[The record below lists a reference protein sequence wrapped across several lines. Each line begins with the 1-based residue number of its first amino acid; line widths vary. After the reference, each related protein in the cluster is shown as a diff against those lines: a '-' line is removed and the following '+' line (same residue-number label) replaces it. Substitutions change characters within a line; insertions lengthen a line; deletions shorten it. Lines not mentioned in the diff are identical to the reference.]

1 MLLENKI
8 AIVTGGGSG
17 IGRASAM
24 AMAAEGATIVIG
36 NRSIDKGEEVC
47 HVIEQ
52 AGGKA
57 IFHQTDCSSADQ
69 CEALVAHTERT
80 YGRVDLAFNNA
91 GMFHKT
97 VVPIHEM
104 SLEEFNQGT
113 DLNYKGV
120 FYCMKYQLAAMLR
133 AGGGVIC
140 NNASIYGVKALP
152 GLNWYTGAKHGI
164 LGLTKAAALE
174 YAEHNIRVNV
184 ICPGNTKTPPM
195 DKATGGD
202 DAVFAAGVPMKRLAS
217 AEEIGDVVVHMLSA
231 RSSYMTGAAI
241 HVDGGMI
248 AA

>member
-8 AIVTGGGSG
+8 AVVTGGGSG
-17 IGRASAM
+17 IGRASAI
-24 AMAAEGATIVIG
+24 AMGREGATVVIG
-36 NRSIDKGEEVC
+36 NRSIDKGEDTC

-52 AGGKA
+52 AGGTA
-57 IFHQTDCSSADQ
+57 LFHQTDCSSAEQ
-69 CEALVAHTERT
+69 CEALVARAESDF
-80 YGRVDLAFNNA
+80 GRLDLAFNNA
-91 GMFHKT
+91 GMFHRT

-104 SLEEFNQGT
+104 SLDEFNQGT

-133 AGGGVIC
+133 AGGGSIV
-140 NNASIYGVKALP
+140 NNASIYGVKAMA

-174 YAEHNIRVNV
+174 YAERNIRVNV

-195 DKATGGD
+195 DAATGGND
-202 DAVFAAGVPMKRLAS
+202 DVFAQGVPMKRLAES
-217 AEEIGDVVVHMLSA
+217 EEMGEVVAFMLSDKA
-231 RSSYMTGAAI
+231 SYMTGASI

>member
-8 AIVTGGGSG
+8 AVVTGGGSG
-17 IGRASAM
+17 IGRA
-24 AMAAEGATIVIG
+24 AAISMGREGATVVIG
-36 NRSIDKGEEVC
+36 NRNTEKGEDTC

-52 AGGKA
+52 AGGTA
-57 IFHQTDCSSADQ
+57 LFHKTDCSSAEQ
-69 CEALVAHTERT
+69 CEALIGRAESE
-80 YGRVDLAFNNA
+80 YGQLDLAFNNA
-91 GMFHKT
+91 GMFHRT

-104 SLEEFNQGT
+104 SLEEFNDGT

-133 AGGGVIC
+133 AGGGSIV
-140 NNASIYGVKALP
+140 NNASIYGVKAMP

-174 YAEHNIRVNV
+174 YAEQNIRVNV

-195 DKATGGD
+195 DAATGGD
-202 DAVFAAGVPMKRLAS
+202 DSIFAGGVPMKRLAE
-217 AEEIGDVVVHMLSA
+217 AEEMGEVVAFMLSDKA
-231 RSSYMTGAAI
+231 SYMTGASI